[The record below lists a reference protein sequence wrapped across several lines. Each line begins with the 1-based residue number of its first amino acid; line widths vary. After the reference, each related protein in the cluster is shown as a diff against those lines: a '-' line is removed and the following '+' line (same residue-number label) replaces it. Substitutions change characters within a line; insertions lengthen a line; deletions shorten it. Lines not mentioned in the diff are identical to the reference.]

1 MSNTLH
7 VVLSTRSRPWIPSAR
22 THLALVILTL
32 PQPPPAAAHWTLR
45 RVCARALASAANGRG
60 SSRDRGVEAAADAGD
75 EARVSEEEESE
86 AGVAE
91 EAMLATVDPALAAT
105 LAAEASTRR
114 GGEGD
119 ENEDDAEDGADV
131 ERARHKQCLA
141 LVRAVRVRE
150 E

>member
-1 MSNTLH
+1 M
-7 VVLSTRSRPWIPSAR
+7 RG
-22 THLALVILTL
+22 
-32 PQPPPAAAHWTLR
+32 
-45 RVCARALASAANGRG
+45 CA
-60 SSRDRGVEAAADAGD
+60 
-75 EARVSEEEESE
+75 
-86 AGVAE
+86 AE

-119 ENEDDAEDGADV
+119 ENEDDAEDGAGV